1 MNDQLRALL
10 MQRMCNGIAKAFCAA
25 CDEGNFSCQ
34 LVCSSDRTHVF
45 SDSNGM
51 TNR

>member
-25 CDEGNFSCQ
+25 CDEGNFPASWFAVVTV
-34 LVCSSDRTHVF
+34 LMSFLILT
-45 SDSNGM
+45 G
-51 TNR
+51 